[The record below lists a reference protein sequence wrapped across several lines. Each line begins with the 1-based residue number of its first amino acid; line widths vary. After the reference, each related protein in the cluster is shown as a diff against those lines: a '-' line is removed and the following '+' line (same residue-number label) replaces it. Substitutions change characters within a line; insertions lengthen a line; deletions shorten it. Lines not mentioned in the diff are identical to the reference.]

1 MTTSLTPRGVLAAD
15 TARSLSV
22 KAVSLPGATHFVH
35 LDRPERGRDRLLAE
49 LASHFEGTTA

>member
-1 MTTSLTPRGVLAAD
+1 MTTSPTRRGVLAA
-15 TARSLSV
+15 TAALG
-22 KAVSLPGATHFVH
+22 AVGPAFAETGATHFVH